1 MRGIQSY
8 GVHVPYRRL
17 DRATIKEFLGTGGGS
32 GQRAVASYDEDTTT
46 MGVEAARLALRGG
59 GGAPGPT
66 ALWFTSTTPAYVEKT
81 NATTAHAALRLDRDV
96 LAVDFGGAVRSGI
109 GALRAALDSGGRPL
123 LVASELRGGLPA
135 SADESGGGDAAAAF
149 LIGDDE
155 PLAIHLGGASAT
167 SEFLDRWRAP
177 GEARTK
183 QWEEKFGEV
192 EYAPLAEQAWD
203 AALKA
208 AELSA
213 NQIDRV
219 AVVGPHTRAVKSVAR
234 KLGVRDGVPADDLT
248 ATIGQAGAAHPGLA
262 LAAMLD
268 EASPDEVLAVVSL
281 ADGADAVVFRAT
293 DAITTA
299 RPSRSVREQIAC
311 GAPITYAKFLSW
323 RGALTM
329 EPPRR
334 PEPARVSASAAARSQ
349 EWKYA
354 FVGSRDRTT
363 GAVHLPPSRVSM
375 TGGAVD
381 DMDPI
386 PMADAEGT
394 IVTYTV
400 DRLAYSPSPPVIFAV
415 VDFDAPGGGEP
426 GKGGRLPVE
435 LTDVDEAD
443 VQIGGRVEMT
453 FRRLNSSDGI
463 HNYFW
468 KARPARG

>member
-8 GVHVPYRRL
+8 GAYLPYRRL
-17 DRATIKEFLGTGGGS
+17 DRSAIKDFLGSGGGS
-32 GQRAVASYDEDTTT
+32 GRRTVASYDEDTTT
-46 MGVEAARLALRGG
+46 MGVEAARNARR
-59 GGAPGPT
+59 ARDVSPT
-66 ALWFTSTTPAYVEKT
+66 ALWFTTTTPAYVEKT
-81 NATTAHAALRLDRDV
+81 NASTMHAALRLDSDV

-109 GALRAALDSGGRPL
+109 GALRAALEGSGTPL
-123 LVASELRGGLPA
+123 VIAADLRGGLPG
-135 SADESGGGDAAAAF
+135 SADESAGGDAAAA
-149 LIGDDE
+149 IVVGDED
-155 PLAIHLGGASAT
+155 PVAVYLGGASAT

-192 EYAPLAEQAWD
+192 EYAPLADQAWNG
-203 AALKA
+203 ALKA

-213 NQIDRV
+213 EQVDRV
-219 AVVGPHTRAVKSVAR
+219 AVVGPHARAVKSVAR
-234 KLGVRDGVPADDLT
+234 KLGVRDGAFADDLT
-248 ATIGQAGAAHPGLA
+248 AGIGQAGAAHPALA

-268 EASPDEVLAVVSL
+268 DAQPDQVVAVVSV
-281 ADGADAVVFRAT
+281 ADGADVVLLRTTGAI
-293 DAITTA
+293 DAH
-299 RPSRSVREQIAC
+299 RSVRPLAAQIEH
-311 GAPITYAKFLSW
+311 GAPTTYAKFLSW
-323 RGALTM
+323 RGAITV

-354 FVGSRDRTT
+354 FVGSRDRSS

-375 TGGAVD
+375 SGGAVD
-381 DMDPI
+381 DMDPV

-394 IVTYTV
+394 IVTFTV

-415 VDFDAPGGGEP
+415 VDFDSDGEP
-426 GKGGRLPVE
+426 GKNGGRLPIE